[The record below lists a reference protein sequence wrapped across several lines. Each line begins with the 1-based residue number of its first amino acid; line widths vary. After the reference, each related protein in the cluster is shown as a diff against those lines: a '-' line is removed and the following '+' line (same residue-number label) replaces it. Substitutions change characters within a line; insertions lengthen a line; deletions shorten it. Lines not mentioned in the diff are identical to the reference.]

1 MSWYSFLVT
10 TVGSTVAESAVSD
23 DDDDDDDDDNDDRLR
38 DWGAKA
44 TPEPTDDAAIEAK
57 NAARFVGEAS
67 MVFQYC
73 YGSMLLILPLK
84 SDPLSLSSFRLSVDS
99 LIRTS
104 RVVEWYLNGAT
115 VMLVFVVQLL
125 SLTRSP

>member
-1 MSWYSFLVT
+1 MESLKSTPQMSWYSFLVT

-23 DDDDDDDDDNDDRLR
+23 DDDDDDDDDRLR

-67 MVFQYC
+67 MVFQYS

-84 SDPLSLSSFRLSVDS
+84 SRPSFSL
-99 LIRTS
+99 
-104 RVVEWYLNGAT
+104 
-115 VMLVFVVQLL
+115 FVSTL
-125 SLTRSP
+125 R